1 MFHIR
6 TGHTVRVHLIE
17 QKETPSEMT
26 EHKTSEEPKE
36 KNFFEKLSEKWFH
49 GDAPETK
56 KDLLEDLHE
65 AHDRKLLTDDG
76 MQMMEGVMRVNS
88 LRAEDLMV
96 PRTQMIVID
105 ISEDS
110 EEWIKQVINAGH
122 SRFPV
127 VDGDKD
133 NVVGILL
140 AKDLLRLFL
149 NPQYQIRDHLRQPVY
164 VPESKPADVLL
175 KEFRLKRN
183 HMALVVD
190 EFGSISGLI
199 TIEDVLEEI
208 VGEID
213 DEYDV
218 VNNAS
223 DIVATGANR
232 WRVKAATRID
242 EFNRV
247 FGTHFSDDRYESVGG
262 LVSDELEHVPQVGE
276 SVELSGLRFIVT
288 KAVARQ
294 VKMLTVERTETLQPA
309 SQEEMPKD
317 K

>member
-1 MFHIR
+1 MPDN
-6 TGHTVRVHLIE
+6 
-17 QKETPSEMT
+17 KA
-26 EHKTSEEPKE
+26 EEPKG
-36 KNFFEKLSEKWFH
+36 KNFFEKLSDKLFH
-49 GDAPETK
+49 DDAPESQK
-56 KDLLEDLHE
+56 ELLEDLHV
-65 AHDRKLLTDDG
+65 AHDRKLLTDDA
-76 MQMMEGVMRVNS
+76 MRMIEGVLRVNS

-110 EEWIKQVINAGH
+110 QEWIKQVIAAGH

-127 VDGDKD
+127 IDGDKD
-133 NVVGILL
+133 NIVGILL

-149 NPQYQIRDHLRQPVY
+149 NPQYQIREHLRQPVF

-175 KEFRLKRN
+175 KEFQFKRN
-183 HMALVVD
+183 HLALVVD

-213 DEYDV
+213 DEYDI
-218 VNNAS
+218 VNNAAN
-223 DIVATGANR
+223 IVAIGASR
-232 WRVKAATRID
+232 WRVKAGTHID

-247 FGTHFSDDRYESVGG
+247 FGTHFSDDRFESVGG

-276 SVELSGLRFIVT
+276 SVVLEGYRFQVT

-294 VKMLTVERTETLQPA
+294 VKVLTVEKLEHE
-309 SQEEMPKD
+309 QEHAPDEKRPEIKA
-317 K
+317 

>member
-1 MFHIR
+1 MSDN
-6 TGHTVRVHLIE
+6 
-17 QKETPSEMT
+17 P
-26 EHKTSEEPKE
+26 EESK
-36 KNFFEKLSEKWFH
+36 KNFFEKLSEKFFH
-49 GDAPETK
+49 EDAPENTQE
-56 KDLLEDLHE
+56 LLDDLHQ
-65 AHDRKLLTDDG
+65 AHDKKILTDDA
-76 MQMMEGVMRVNS
+76 MLMIEGVIRVHE
-88 LRAEDLMV
+88 LRAEDLMI
-96 PRTQMIVID
+96 PRAQMTVID

-110 EEWIKQVINAGH
+110 QSWIKDVVKAGH

-133 NVVGILL
+133 NVLGILL
-140 AKDLLRLFL
+140 AKDLLRLFV
-149 NPQYQIRDHLRQPVY
+149 NPQYQIREHLRQPVY

-213 DEYDV
+213 DEYDTDKS
-218 VNNAS
+218 AS
-223 DIVATGANR
+223 NIVSVGGNR

-242 EFNRV
+242 DFNRV
-247 FGTHFSDDRYESVGG
+247 FGTHFSDDKYDSVGG
-262 LVSDELEHVPQVGE
+262 LISDELEHVPHAGE
-276 SVELSGLRFIVT
+276 FVDLDGYRFKVT

-294 VKMLTVERTETLQPA
+294 VQMLNVEKLAEPA
-309 SQEEMPKD
+309 PVEPN
-317 K
+317 

>member
-1 MFHIR
+1 MIPR
-6 TGHTVRVHLIE
+6 A
-17 QKETPSEMT
+17 QMT
-26 EHKTSEEPKE
+26 
-36 KNFFEKLSEKWFH
+36 
-49 GDAPETK
+49 
-56 KDLLEDLHE
+56 
-65 AHDRKLLTDDG
+65 
-76 MQMMEGVMRVNS
+76 
-88 LRAEDLMV
+88 
-96 PRTQMIVID
+96 VID

-110 EEWIKQVINAGH
+110 QSWIKDVVKAGH

-133 NVVGILL
+133 NVLGILL
-140 AKDLLRLFL
+140 AKDLLRLFV
-149 NPQYQIRDHLRQPVY
+149 NPQYQIREHLRQPVY

-213 DEYDV
+213 DEYDTDKS
-218 VNNAS
+218 AS
-223 DIVATGANR
+223 DIVSVGGNR

-242 EFNRV
+242 DFNRV
-247 FGTHFSDDRYESVGG
+247 CVGG
-262 LVSDELEHVPQVGE
+262 LISDELEHVPHAGE
-276 SVELSGLRFIVT
+276 FVDLDGYRFKVT

-294 VKMLTVERTETLQPA
+294 VQMLNVEKLAEPA
-309 SQEEMPKD
+309 PVEPN
-317 K
+317 

>member
-1 MFHIR
+1 MRSSRFFHD
-6 TGHTVRVHLIE
+6 
-17 QKETPSEMT
+17 
-26 EHKTSEEPKE
+26 
-36 KNFFEKLSEKWFH
+36 
-49 GDAPETK
+49 DAPETQK
-56 KDLLEDLHE
+56 ELLDDLHI

-76 MQMMEGVMRVNS
+76 MHMIEGVMRVNS

-105 ISEDS
+105 ISENSQD
-110 EEWIKQVINAGH
+110 WIKQVIAAGH

-127 VDGDKD
+127 IDGDKD
-133 NVVGILL
+133 NVLGILL
-140 AKDLLRLFL
+140 AKDLLRLFI
-149 NPQYQIRDHLRQPVY
+149 NPEYEIRQHLRQAVF

-190 EFGSISGLI
+190 EFGSVSGLI

-218 VNNAS
+218 VNDAS
-223 DIVATGANR
+223 DIVAIGGSR
-232 WRVKAATRID
+232 WRVKASTHIN

-247 FGTHFSDDRYESVGG
+247 FGTHFSDDRFESVGG

-276 SVELSGLRFIVT
+276 SVVLQGFRFVVT
-288 KAVARQ
+288 KALARQ
-294 VKMLTVERTETLQPA
+294 VKMLTVEKLEPELTEQQPA
-309 SQEEMPKD
+309 KA
-317 K
+317 